1 MTRTLIA
8 LCLALLTGPALAGS
22 AEVSFTR
29 PEQFA
34 DAGRGRE
41 AQQVQAV
48 LTRHLQAL
56 AAQLP
61 VGQNLRVEFTDIDL
75 AGHLKPLYRSGQD
88 IRVLTGRTDWP
99 RLALH
104 YHLSSAGTTLASGDE
119 SLADMGYLQHTLSLR
134 DGDALPFEQR
144 LLSDWFARRFGP
156 RP

>member
-1 MTRTLIA
+1 M
-8 LCLALLTGPALAGS
+8 
-22 AEVSFTR
+22 
-29 PEQFA
+29 
-34 DAGRGRE
+34 
-41 AQQVQAV
+41 QAA

-61 VGQNLRVEFTDIDL
+61 ATQNLRVEFTDIDL

-134 DGDALPFEQR
+134 DGDALPLNSACSATGSPGASACGLERRLQR
-144 LLSDWFARRFGP
+144 LVQRQVLQRQLVARVQVQHRQGP
-156 RP
+156 LV